1 MFARV
6 VRYQIPPSR
15 FGEVVPAF
23 RDAVEG
29 LRDIEGSSGGY
40 LLIDPDN
47 STALTVTLWDSRE
60 ALERSEIRAS
70 RLRGEAVD
78 KVDANI
84 QATDIC
90 EVALDFSEPAQV

>member
-6 VRYQIPPSR
+6 VRYQVPQNR

-29 LRDIEGSSGGY
+29 FREIDGNNGGY

-47 STALTVTLWDSRE
+47 STALTITLWESRE

-78 KVDANI
+78 RIDA
-84 QATDIC
+84 DIAAMDLC
-90 EVALDFSEPAQV
+90 EVALDFSEPARV

>member
-6 VRYQIPPSR
+6 VRYQIPQSR

-23 RDAVEG
+23 REAVES
-29 LRDIEGSSGGY
+29 LRDIEGSTGGY

-47 STALTVTLWDSRE
+47 STALTITLWESRD
-60 ALERSEIRAS
+60 ALQRSEMRAS

-78 KVDANI
+78 KVDASI

-90 EVALDFSEPAQV
+90 EVALDFSESARV

>member
-6 VRYQIPPSR
+6 VRYQVPESR

-29 LRDIEGSSGGY
+29 LREIDGNSGGY

-47 STALTVTLWDSRE
+47 CTALTITLWDTRE
-60 ALERSEIRAS
+60 ALERSEVRAS

-78 KVDANI
+78 KIDA
-84 QATDIC
+84 DIKAQDRC
-90 EVALDFSEPAQV
+90 EVALDFSEPTRV

>member
-6 VRYQIPPSR
+6 VRYQVPESR

-23 RDAVEG
+23 REAVEA
-29 LRDIEGSSGGY
+29 LRELQGNNGGY

-47 STALTVTLWDSRE
+47 CTALTITLWETRE
-60 ALERSEIRAS
+60 ALESSEIRAS

-78 KVDANI
+78 KIDA
-84 QATDIC
+84 DITAQDRC
-90 EVALDFSEPAQV
+90 EVALDFSESRV

>member
-6 VRYQIPPSR
+6 VRYQVPQSR

-29 LRDIEGSSGGY
+29 LRDIPGSSGGY

-47 STALTVTLWDSRE
+47 STALTVTLWATRE
-60 ALERSEIRAS
+60 ALASSEVRAS

-78 KVDANI
+78 KIDAQI
-84 QATDIC
+84 QAMDIC
-90 EVALDFSEPAQV
+90 EVALDFSEPARV

>member
-6 VRYQIPPSR
+6 VRYQIPQKR

-23 RDAVEG
+23 RNAVEG
-29 LRDIEGSSGGY
+29 LREIDGNNGGY

-47 STALTVTLWDSRE
+47 CTALTVTLWQSRE
-60 ALERSEIRAS
+60 ALEASEIRAS

-78 KVDANI
+78 AVDAQI
-84 QATDIC
+84 VATDRC
-90 EVALDFSEPAQV
+90 EVALDFSQSAAV

>member
-6 VRYQIPPSR
+6 VRYQVPPSR

-29 LRDIEGSSGGY
+29 LQDIEGSSGGY

-47 STALTVTLWDSRE
+47 STALTITLWDSRQ

-78 KVDANI
+78 KVDADI
-84 QATDIC
+84 KATDIC
-90 EVALDFSEPAQV
+90 EVALDFSEQTRV